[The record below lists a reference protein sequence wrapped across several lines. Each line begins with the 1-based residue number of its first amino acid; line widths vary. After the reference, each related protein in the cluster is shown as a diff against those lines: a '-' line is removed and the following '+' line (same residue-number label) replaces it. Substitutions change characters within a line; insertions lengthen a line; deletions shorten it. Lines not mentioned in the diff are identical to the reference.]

1 MDKKAITEAVLKE
14 VKSRYDLERALKHWW
29 WRDYS
34 GNDSARLTKAGNAAI
49 SKVMKPFTF
58 KCQLINTGNGIKRM
72 TKLKTPFY
80 ANYQDQ
86 EITIYSEQLATMI
99 RMYDSFDRYMELIQ

>member
-14 VKSRYDLERALKHWW
+14 VKSRYDLERALNAWW

-34 GNDSARLTKAGNAAI
+34 GNNSARLTKAGNAAV
-49 SKVMKPFTF
+49 SKVMRPYTF
-58 KCQLINTGNGIKRM
+58 DCVLNNTGNGIKRL

-80 ANYQDQ
+80 ADYQNQ
-86 EITIYSEQLATMI
+86 QITIYSEQLATMI
-99 RMYDSFDRYMELIQ
+99 RMYDSFERYMELIQ